1 MPEELDTRSLAPLGF
16 FSSSGDLK
24 LFFHLIDLIPP
35 SLLPDKKMKF
45 PQETEASCGICRLK
59 PIEDI
64 PEDIM
69 DAVR

>member
-1 MPEELDTRSLAPLGF
+1 MIST
-16 FSSSGDLK
+16 
-24 LFFHLIDLIPP
+24 

-45 PQETEASCGICRLK
+45 PQESEANCGICRLK

-64 PEDIM
+64 PDDIM

>member
-1 MPEELDTRSLAPLGF
+1 MIIA
-16 FSSSGDLK
+16 
-24 LFFHLIDLIPP
+24 

-45 PQETEASCGICRLK
+45 PQEREATCGICRIK